1 MRRPSKTT
9 ADQDLALDLLLEHRA
24 DFVRAFLNKKDLAV
38 SGVKAKLRER
48 LENALAKGSVVVGD
62 IIAYLDVIEGWGNQH
77 VYLYRAP
84 EGVLPTWRS
93 ERSVKDILRVAK
105 KVSLFNAH
113 IPLALPPTTTLSSI
127 GWSPQR
133 VRFVWI
139 TTRKWEEHLD
149 AEDRREGSRVWK
161 AYEER
166 SARGVL
172 AFDWNL
178 QSGDAMLRI
187 ERLPRG
193 NNYEDARSVLVR
205 ELKPLLDLSVF
216 SPVEVGRAIQPIERS
231 NEVLNRSLA
240 LRSQRGTRVSFT
252 SRSRKRDAFERDPD
266 AQRSRESLGG
276 NVAGDTG
283 NFYWKKD
290 GVLTADLHTTIY
302 AKDSRVG
309 ISGERTQAEVEY
321 VVQRIR
327 HYCAHL
333 G

>member
-1 MRRPSKTT
+1 MGRPKRTT
-9 ADQDLALDLLLEHRA
+9 VDQDLALDLLLDHKAE
-24 DFVRAFLNKKDLAV
+24 FVRAFLEANDLAV
-38 SGVKAKLRER
+38 SGAKAELRDR
-48 LENALAKGSVVVGD
+48 LEDALAKGTVIVGD
-62 IIAYLDVIEGWGNQH
+62 IIARLDEIEGWGNQH

-84 EGVLPTWRS
+84 EGILPTWRS
-93 ERSVKDILRVAK
+93 ESSVKDILRAAK

-113 IPLALPPTTTLSSI
+113 IPLALPPATTLSKVD
-127 GWSPQR
+127 WSPQR

-139 TTRKWEEHLD
+139 TTRNWEERLD
-149 AEDRREGSRVWK
+149 GKDRREGLRVWK

-178 QSGDAMLRI
+178 QSGDAMLMI
-187 ERLPRG
+187 ERLPSG
-193 NNYEDARSVLVR
+193 NDYEDARTALVK

-216 SPVEVGRAIQPIERS
+216 STVEVGRGIQPIEKS

-240 LRSQRGTRVSFT
+240 LRSQRGTKVSFT

-266 AQRSRESLGG
+266 AQRSRESLGD

-283 NFYWKKD
+283 NFYWKKA
-290 GVLTADLHTTIY
+290 GVLTDDLHTTIY

-309 ISGERTQAEVEY
+309 IFGERTEEEVAH
-321 VVQRIR
+321 VIQRIR
-327 HYCAHL
+327 HYCA
-333 G
+333 